1 MQAVLRIEGLP
12 DSALD
17 AATAFHAHYLPA
29 IRRELA
35 SGAEA
40 LALIFPLATYDHTG
54 WRKAALAD
62 LAREAAPK
70 RVNGVEGAEGEG
82 VEAVLQW
89 LAHAPG
95 ITGQLLPV
103 ESGGADSGAGNFRN

>member
-1 MQAVLRIEGLP
+1 MQAVLRIQGLP
-12 DSALD
+12 EAALD
-17 AATAFHAHYLPA
+17 AAAAFHARYLPA
-29 IRRELA
+29 IRKELA

-40 LALIFPLATYDHTG
+40 LVLVFPEAPYNHTG
-54 WRKAALAD
+54 WRKAAIAD
-62 LAREAAPK
+62 LARDAAPK
-70 RVNGVEGAEGEG
+70 RVNGVEGPEGEP

-103 ESGGADSGAGNFRN
+103 DPAAGNHGAGNFPN